1 MKYYDLRALLSSGK
15 QVFTVTDPSPSF
27 QVANVG
33 DRPYIEPM
41 FEKAI
46 FETERPTIILV
57 SAVGASGKTALARRI
72 SNDLRLPLLD
82 LGLHKPV
89 GDNTL
94 TGLLTHSFDVQD
106 ISNVFGGLGTGNYG
120 VIIDGVDEGR
130 SKTTEKAFEA
140 FLDDVIK
147 LSKKAKATTFVLL
160 GRTQILDE
168 SWVYLT
174 DKGIS
179 AALISISP
187 FNLEQA
193 RHYIDTFTGAAESA
207 YANQYTTARN
217 IILEKL
223 GTAFADHTA
232 AKSQDFL
239 SFIGYPPVLD
249 AIVALLKEER
259 NYHKLLEALSDP
271 GGGNVE
277 VALLD
282 RIARYILN
290 REREEKVIPNI
301 IKPLIEDAPRHL
313 KDRVTSSIFSIE
325 EQCQR
330 LIAHCLGKRLRL
342 SSIGEPALDEHYE
355 DQLSSWLPEHPFVSG
370 SEFRNAVFEALA
382 VATAMCDGK
391 ARLAPLV
398 DQYLA
403 THKHSYHLVYMLDIA
418 SKDRQLPINA
428 VGPLFA
434 AAMEFQS
441 AFSQV
446 ELHLDGTAWSEDPD
460 DSTGSGKADIAIDI
474 DVLMG
479 PLASTE
485 PKSFSFTGQVTSAD
499 TIQLGSRLSST
510 FVSVPCSIGIGGT
523 QELELT
529 SPVEISARSIAVD
542 ARSLIVRT
550 APQQK
555 AEPQPVLFDA
565 QRLASRL
572 ESITTNGIPLTFSL
586 ATLDDVRYP
595 AVQYSEKSSEP
606 PADPLLRQKY
616 FRLKRILLEF
626 RSHSKGSLAKYRHKI
641 EHERVL
647 KNRTGAAV
655 LEKLVADGILKLS
668 GVMYHLEPDNLSKH
682 IGISWLDLRKGRM
695 ATSLTDYLRSIP

>member
-1 MKYYDLRALLSSGK
+1 MKYYDLRAMLSSGK

-27 QVANVG
+27 QVANVRG
-33 DRPYIEPM
+33 RPYVEPM

-46 FETERPTIILV
+46 FETERPAVILI
-57 SAVGASGKTALARRI
+57 SAVGASGKTALARRL
-72 SNDLRLPLLD
+72 SSDVGLPLLD

-140 FLDDVIK
+140 FLDDLIK
-147 LSKKAKATTFVLL
+147 LSKKATATTFVLL
-160 GRTQILDE
+160 GRTHILDE

-193 RHYIDTFTGAAESA
+193 AEYIDTFTGAANSA
-207 YANQYTTARN
+207 YADQYSTARN
-217 IILEKL
+217 VILEKL
-223 GTAFADHTA
+223 GTAFADHTT

-249 AIVALLKEER
+249 AIVALLREER

-271 GGGNVE
+271 EAGNVE
-277 VALLD
+277 IALLD

-301 IKPLIEDAPRHL
+301 IKPLIEDAPGHL
-313 KDRVTSSIFSIE
+313 KDRVTSSVFSVE
-325 EQCQR
+325 EQCER
-330 LIAHCLGKRLRL
+330 LIAHCLGIPLRL

-370 SEFRNAVFEALA
+370 SGFRNAVFEALA
-382 VATAMCDGK
+382 IATAMCDGK
-391 ARLAPLV
+391 TRLVPLV

-403 THKHSYHLVYMLDIA
+403 THKHSYHLVYMLDIT

-446 ELHLDGTAWSEDPD
+446 ELHLDGPAWSEDPD
-460 DSTGSGKADIAIDI
+460 DRAESAKTDIAIDI
-474 DVLMG
+474 DILMG
-479 PLASTE
+479 PIGSAE
-485 PKSFSFTGQVTSAD
+485 PKSFSFAGQVTSAD

-510 FVSVPCSIGIGGT
+510 FVSVPCSIRLGGT

-529 SPVEISARSIAVD
+529 SPVEISARSITLD
-542 ARSLIVRT
+542 AKSLIVR
-550 APQQK
+550 AASQHK
-555 AEPQPVLFDA
+555 AEPQPVLLDA
-565 QRLASRL
+565 QRLVSRL
-572 ESITTNGIPLTFSL
+572 EAITTNGIPMTFSL
-586 ATLDDVRYP
+586 ATLEDVRYP
-595 AVQYSEKSSEP
+595 AVQHSEKSSEP

-647 KNRTGAAV
+647 KNKTGEAV
-655 LEKLVADGILKLS
+655 LKKLVADGILKLR
-668 GVMYHLEPDNLSKH
+668 GVMYHLEPENLSRH

-695 ATSLTDYLRSIP
+695 ASSLTDYLRSIP